1 MTTTYLNNFLFA
13 CFTFFSTLY
22 FDSNS
27 VDNSRALSISS
38 LLFKTILESISH
50 SRTFYGYWIIWFFI
64 DYDVMRYRDMT
75 DILKYIKNE
84 GTYLYQRGN
93 GFEII
98 LLTFK
103 RKKECKNHK
112 KEPASTMRL
121 TLFITSL
128 IL

>member
-93 GFEII
+93 GFETI

-103 RKKECKNHK
+103 RKKECNNYRKR
-112 KEPASTMRL
+112 ASLNDETGSFF
-121 TLFITSL
+121 TN
-128 IL
+128 